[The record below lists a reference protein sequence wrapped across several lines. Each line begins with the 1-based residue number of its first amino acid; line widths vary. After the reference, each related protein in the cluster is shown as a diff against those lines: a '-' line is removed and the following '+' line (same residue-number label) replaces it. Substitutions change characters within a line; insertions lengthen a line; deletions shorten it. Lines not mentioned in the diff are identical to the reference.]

1 MKIRILWIAAAVTL
15 AAPLS
20 AYASN
25 VQVTSGGVGEGSRA
39 ELMRAYGDYNLHV
52 AFAEKSGAF
61 LADVEVTIRDA
72 RGNVV
77 WQGISEGPML
87 FARLPSG
94 RYSVAAQFNGETKR
108 REVSVS
114 GRPAKM
120 HYVHWDLA
128 DVPERASAGR

>member
-1 MKIRILWIAAAVTL
+1 MDRRRGRACGALIRLRRRR
-15 AAPLS
+15 
-20 AYASN
+20 ASE
-25 VQVTSGGVGEGSRA
+25 VRRRRPGVARRPDG
-39 ELMRAYGDYNLHV
+39 AYGDYNLHV

-72 RGNVV
+72 KSNVV

-108 REVSVS
+108 REVNVG
-114 GRPAKM
+114 GRPGKM

-128 DVPERASAGR
+128 DLPERASAGR